1 MISGVQEVGVPLM
14 EAAGLVW
21 YTSQLRLRIVQTITS
36 IKISIWKQGYAI
48 SLDHDTKRHQTTP
61 NDTQVSRRGLKTQH
75 AWYAWLT
82 TRGDVE
88 PFLGP
93 FSRVAE
99 LAMMWCHF

>member
-61 NDTQVSRRGLKTQH
+61 RYPEEDLKLNTLGMRG
-75 AWYAWLT
+75 
-82 TRGDVE
+82 
-88 PFLGP
+88 
-93 FSRVAE
+93 
-99 LAMMWCHF
+99 